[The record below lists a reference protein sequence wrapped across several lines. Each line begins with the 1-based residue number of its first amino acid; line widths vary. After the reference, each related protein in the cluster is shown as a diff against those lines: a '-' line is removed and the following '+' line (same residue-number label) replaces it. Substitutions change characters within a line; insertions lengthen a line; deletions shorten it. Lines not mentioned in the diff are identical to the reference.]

1 MKRKGAEE
9 LKRYMTDE
17 DWLPYLNQS
26 QTRLYKHLSCNGRTR
41 PILHF
46 AGWLIAI
53 TIFTSIPNKITAQE
67 TSQEDPRSSRRRFRR
82 QIRKGGDAEHL
93 TAGLRLPKR
102 PLPRLPASLIHLLVP
117 VRPRV
122 PAALSSHAPIAGYS
136 RQRKRNGSPSP
147 SVKAIAASSRL
158 KNSHLSRKR
167 KKGGLNMP
175 SEKAQRLNNSTRKS
189 QKTQTRLPENIE
201 DTSSVYEDSTF
212 DPTTEEF
219 DQLTSPSHRISGHSG
234 LSDSESE
241 TVDLSIIEVSSDD
254 TSNSDMDTHH
264 EGSVTHD
271 IADTDANPD
280 TELDADPDDDLD
292 ADTNVHSDASSVQ
305 EQDDVFNW
313 QQAFQTMAR
322 DCQQTNKMMSEA
334 MANRRKDERFQANM
348 TTFST
353 TAQAQ
358 INDLKKD
365 GKAKDSRMDK
375 FQKILKQ
382 LGPQPNQ
389 ARRKPAK

>member
-1 MKRKGAEE
+1 MADCHHHFHQHSQQDHGSYVLLVGEE
-9 LKRYMTDE
+9 FPQKAREYNYFPSRE
-17 DWLPYLNQS
+17 LNQKK
-26 QTRLYKHLSCNGRTR
+26 QAKKIQGLVGDDFEDK
-41 PILHF
+41 F
-46 AGWLIAI
+46 AKAE
-53 TIFTSIPNKITAQE
+53 SEKKAAAAQE
-67 TSQEDPRSSRRRFRR
+67 WLALD
-82 QIRKGGDAEHL
+82 
-93 TAGLRLPKR
+93 R

-375 FQKILKQ
+375 FQVPRSTFAVWAMKNEL
-382 LGPQPNQ
+382 
-389 ARRKPAK
+389 RKS